1 MAAVLSCPG
10 GDGSGLGPLLEGGPA
25 RPQDSV
31 RTVTQGR
38 DNKHELK
45 SLKRTG
51 RQIKGFGLSG
61 AAGAKK
67 LSFIILLIVDL

>member
-10 GDGSGLGPLLEGGPA
+10 GDGRGLGLLLEGGLP

-38 DNKHELK
+38 DNKHQLK
-45 SLKRTG
+45 SLKRTQ

-61 AAGAKK
+61 GAQELKSY
-67 LSFIILLIVDL
+67 LS